1 MSRRLKRLAG
11 SLQQAYL
18 WLEDKPMVIVL
29 AAAGATAG
37 AALVLASEADWP
49 RVVRLVYARHAWAW
63 LAVCLVGELAAY
75 GGYVL
80 TVRDMSRVDE
90 GSDLELAASVKTVV
104 AGFGVFAATRS
115 SGGFAVDYWA
125 FRQAGAARR
134 DAVRR
139 VLGLGFLEYAVLSVG
154 ALGASALL
162 FFRLDGHA
170 SDSVTLPS
178 LLVIPV
184 LIVALWLT
192 SPKRAKRLSRPRRG
206 WLRGLFADS
215 VGGATTVRHLL
226 LSPREHGLGVFGNV
240 LYWAGDI
247 LCLWAALRLVNA
259 QISVSAL
266 VLGYSAGYVLTRRAL
281 PAGGAG
287 VVEIALTFALVGMG
301 LRFTPAL
308 LGVVVYRLFNFWL
321 PIVPALALMPAIRQ
335 LRERFQRAEQAE
347 GKPKFSRR
355 SA

>member
-1 MSRRLKRLAG
+1 MRRLLTRMMGALRLG
-11 SLQQAYL
+11 YL
-18 WLEDKPMVIVL
+18 WLEDKPLVVVL

-37 AALVLASEADWP
+37 MAVVLASDAGWP
-49 RVVRLVYARHAWAW
+49 HVLRVVYERHSWSW
-63 LAVCLVGELAAY
+63 LAVCLVGEVAAY
-75 GGYVL
+75 CGYVL
-80 TVRDMSRVDE
+80 TVRDMARVDG
-90 GSDLELAASVKTVV
+90 GSELKLRASAGAVV

-125 FRQAGAARR
+125 FRQAGATRR
-134 DAVRR
+134 DAARR
-139 VLGLGFLEYAVLSVG
+139 VLGLGFLEYLVLSIG
-154 ALGASALL
+154 ALAASVLL

-170 SDSVTLPS
+170 SEAITLPS
-178 LLVIPV
+178 LIVVPV
-184 LIVALWLT
+184 LLVALWLT

-215 VGGATTVRHLL
+215 VSGATTVRHLL
-226 LSPREHGLGVFGNV
+226 TSPREHGLGVLGNV

-259 QISVSAL
+259 QLSVAAL
-266 VLGYSAGYVLTRRAL
+266 VLGYSGGYVLTRRAL

-287 VVEIALTFALVGMG
+287 VVELALAFALVGMG

-321 PIVPALALMPAIRQ
+321 PIVPALALLPAIRE
-335 LRERFQRAEQAE
+335 LRQRFQRAERA
-347 GKPKFSRR
+347 
-355 SA
+355 A